1 MHTFPASRISSQIF
15 MPFKTLI
22 IIINY
27 NIFNL
32 QNYLNMSPDLL
43 CTQNDM
49 LSVLCSMQFWRC
61 KFIGNFCQQNK
72 NHKMMVL
79 QTLSNLK
86 LLNLDF
92 FFFPFLESYGKIIHL
107 MDAIYKEAS
116 KSHLYSFL
124 FSCDKDSLLDQ
135 ILISLF

>member
-92 FFFPFLESYGKIIHL
+92 FFFLFQNHMGRLYTSWMPFIKKLQNHICIPSFFHVIKILCLI
-107 MDAIYKEAS
+107 
-116 KSHLYSFL
+116 KS
-124 FSCDKDSLLDQ
+124 
-135 ILISLF
+135 